1 LIEILNGIH
10 ETVDY
15 HGDFK
20 IRIFQNKECEDYPQH
35 WHTDAEIIMP
45 IENSYKVTVDEKPYE
60 LDARDII
67 IIPSGE
73 LHRMC
78 APTAGNRII
87 IQFDCNMLYSL
98 NGFNSAFKM
107 FHPCVTVTP
116 SAMPDVHNE
125 LSTLVLNI
133 TSEYFSTL
141 PLREASIYSMLIR
154 FFAILGRDC
163 INRNDEASNMK
174 NQKQLEY
181 VNLFFNVCNYIN
193 DHCTENIKLDD
204 IANIAG
210 FSKFHF
216 ARLFKQVMNISCYD
230 YLINR
235 RIMLA
240 EKLLTNPDMSI
251 MQVAMKSGFSSLATF
266 NRLFKTK
273 KCCTPTEYKSLYG
286 VCAQLHDKNQ
296 NVTSL

>member
-1 LIEILNGIH
+1 MIEILNGIH

-20 IRIFQNKECEDYPQH
+20 IRIFQNKECEDYPLH

-45 IENSYKVTVDEKPYE
+45 IENSYKVAVDEKTYE
-60 LDARDII
+60 LDARDMI

-73 LHRMC
+73 LHRMY
-78 APTAGNRII
+78 APTAGHRII

-98 NGFNSAFKM
+98 NGFNPAFNM
-107 FHPCVTVTP
+107 FHPCVIVTP
-116 SAMPDVHNE
+116 LTMPDVYDE
-125 LSTLVLNI
+125 LSTLVLDI
-133 TSEYFSTL
+133 ASEYFSAL
-141 PLREASIYSMLIR
+141 PLREASVYSLLIR
-154 FFAILGRDC
+154 FFTILGRDC
-163 INRNDEASNMK
+163 ISRSDEASNMK
-174 NQKQLEY
+174 TQKQLEY

-230 YLINR
+230 YLISR

-266 NRLFKTK
+266 NRLFKAK

-286 VCAQLHDKNQ
+286 VQTQFRDKSQ